1 MFPSSTTAKEL
12 PSSSSCQ
19 EQKYFLNNHRAS
31 VPATVSFKV
40 GMEAAGHFLTK
51 FNLNKII
58 EDFDQN
64 LRF

>member
-40 GMEAAGHFLTK
+40 GMETAGHFLTK

>member
-40 GMEAAGHFLTK
+40 GMEAAGHF
-51 FNLNKII
+51 FNKI
-58 EDFDQN
+58 
-64 LRF
+64 